1 MQFCPVSFW
10 HVQIYQSARGAS
22 LGQMGD
28 GAAFVIDLGFMR
40 HLDHLREG
48 IRMQGIKGNLIYL
61 LSAMAFMG
69 LFQNCSPEPFD
80 AKGSSTEASS
90 NGGANPLITSSAGDD
105 GSSNQGSSG
114 GNSGSGSGSGSG
126 GGSAGGSGSSG
137 GSDSSDPSA
146 VAYDCDDAFNW
157 LGWKNANTTL
167 RLDLSAGAVRSHT
180 TTDFQSFYRDR
191 FFVVL
196 EGPVRPGAPE
206 GEGLY
211 QRVFA
216 SAAGISFRLATYGGG
231 SGFTVPKEL
240 LRRDES
246 QGAAEEFLIQ
256 STNQERSR
264 RTRLNVLFDRS
275 VFAATR
281 GYGLVELEVYCK
293 GQLVTKA
300 VQDMRVLDYD
310 MNSRWV
316 KSTSGDTYITVSGN
330 RYLTRKE
337 VPAGLAPEV
346 ALNCPLNVAAG
357 GTAKCDSLAS
367 GISLLQWFVNG
378 EYLTGA
384 DNLASISAQNSQ
396 VGRHLIQTRVEYS
409 DGRKARSSVKII
421 DVK

>member
-1 MQFCPVSFW
+1 
-10 HVQIYQSARGAS
+10 
-22 LGQMGD
+22 
-28 GAAFVIDLGFMR
+28 
-40 HLDHLREG
+40 
-48 IRMQGIKGNLIYL
+48 MQGIKGKLINV
-61 LSAMAFMG
+61 LSAMAVLG

-80 AKGSSTEASS
+80 SKGSSTKAST
-90 NGGANPLITSSAGDD
+90 NGGANPLITSSSGDD

-114 GNSGSGSGSGSG
+114 GGSGSGNGSGSGSGSGSG
-126 GGSAGGSGSSG
+126 GGSGGDAGSSG

-146 VAYDCDDAFNW
+146 AAYDCDDAFNW
-157 LGWKNANTTL
+157 LGWKNANATI
-167 RLDLSAGAVRSHT
+167 RLDLSAGNVRSYS
-180 TTDFQSFYRDR
+180 TTDFRQFYRDR
-191 FFVVL
+191 FYVVL

-206 GEGLY
+206 GEGEY

-231 SGFTVPKEL
+231 SGFSIPSVL

-246 QGAAEEFLIQ
+246 QGAAEELLLQ
-256 STNQERSR
+256 ATNKDNSR

-275 VFAATR
+275 VFEATR

-293 GQLVTKA
+293 GRYVTKA

-330 RYLTRKE
+330 RYLTSKE

-346 ALNCPLNVAAG
+346 NLNCPLNVAAG

-378 EYLTGA
+378 DYLTGA